1 MLRTCKLI
9 LVQYGPYPVALTAG
23 LLPKH
28 SVQACHSLG
37 LQGMQV
43 PQPIHGSLLD
53 WGEKRVS
60 ANSKTKHTEPLTS
73 ELISPLYKL
82 STPGL
87 DPTILPGWG
96 NVVRVT
102 QGVILHAFPRRITDN
117 GRDFIALSPLLLF
130 RGRGIIAA
138 SSYSVCLS
146 FLCFALDLIMSRH

>member
-53 WGEKRVS
+53 WGEKGVS
-60 ANSKTKHTEPLTS
+60 ANSKAKHTEPLTS
-73 ELISPLYKL
+73 GSISPLYVYGGPYPKRMCRMPAGPIFVAAHYT
-82 STPGL
+82 STMCC
-87 DPTILPGWG
+87 DDVDSYFSRHAALPPPAAG
-96 NVVRVT
+96 
-102 QGVILHAFPRRITDN
+102 RRCRRCPPD
-117 GRDFIALSPLLLF
+117 RPEP
-130 RGRGIIAA
+130 
-138 SSYSVCLS
+138 SSAGSIQWARFS
-146 FLCFALDLIMSRH
+146 FLN